1 MSGSHPRTSKKQL
14 EQERSM
20 AESPFPIMPLKP
32 KGVRGKWEN
41 RINYE
46 ELRAQIST
54 PPRTPERR
62 PSVPRPA
69 RLASPLKKRDPAD
82 SLFITRKP
90 PANASP
96 FKVCTERLRR
106 ASAPYSS
113 PIRPQPIRR
122 IVSGPANI
130 TGPAPGIIYKRVPQ
144 NCLCPL
150 ELDVE
155 DRPLYPPDDDVVL
168 GSYERIG
175 CCAVMPDAVSKESLN
190 IRWPQIHVCFQWKHY
205 EQYGTFESRV
215 NVPKFQ
221 DDPFDSRLEILSE
234 VKKLFKDFR
243 NKVSYRR
250 SVGDDVSK
258 PPVDILAFTESD
270 IRVIRLERR
279 YENLY
284 QVVFVYPT
292 RNDR

>member
-1 MSGSHPRTSKKQL
+1 MSGSHPRTSKQQL
-14 EQERSM
+14 EQEHAM
-20 AESPFPIMPLKP
+20 AESPFPIMLLIP

-41 RINYE
+41 HINYE
-46 ELRAQIST
+46 ELRAETST
-54 PPRTPERR
+54 PPQTPERR
-62 PSVPRPA
+62 PSTPRPT
-69 RLASPLKKRDPAD
+69 RVVSPLKKRDQAE
-82 SLFITRKP
+82 SLFITRNP

-96 FKVCTERLRR
+96 FKVCIERLRR
-106 ASAPYSS
+106 VSAPYSS
-113 PIRPQPIRR
+113 PIRSQLIRR
-122 IVSGPANI
+122 IASGPAN
-130 TGPAPGIIYKRVPQ
+130 TTEPAPGIIYKRVPQ
-144 NCLCPL
+144 DCLYPL

-155 DRPLYPPDDDVVL
+155 NRPLYPPDDDVVL
-168 GSYERIG
+168 RRFERIG
-175 CCAVMPDAVSKESLN
+175 CCAVMPDAVSKEPLN

-221 DDPFDSRLEILSE
+221 DDPFESRLEILSE
-234 VKKLFKDFR
+234 VKTLFKDFR

-258 PPVDILAFTESD
+258 PPVDILAFSESD

-284 QVVFVYPT
+284 QAVFVYPT